1 MKIYFENAR
10 FSNKTNIKRVFNTAI
25 EETGNNVKD
34 IAVCVKFVSEKEIA
48 RLNRDIRSIDKITD
62 VLSFP
67 MLEIVAPKK
76 LSEFECERDMNGELF
91 IGDIAICKKVASR
104 QAKEFGHS
112 FKREETFLA
121 LHGLLHLLGY
131 DHLNEE
137 DEKIMMSTAEK
148 ILDTHK
154 IKRGENG
161 I

>member
-1 MKIYFENAR
+1 
-10 FSNKTNIKRVFNTAI
+10 
-25 EETGNNVKD
+25 
-34 IAVCVKFVSEKEIA
+34 
-48 RLNRDIRSIDKITD
+48 
-62 VLSFP
+62 
-67 MLEIVAPKK
+67 MLEIVAPQK
-76 LSEFECERDMNGELF
+76 LFEFECERDMNGELF
-91 IGDIAICKKVASR
+91 IGDIAICKRVASR

-154 IKRGENG
+154 INRGKNG

>member
-25 EETGNNVKD
+25 KETGNNV
-34 IAVCVKFVSEKEIA
+34 KEIA
-48 RLNRDIRSIDKITD
+48 RLNREIRNIDKVTD

-67 MLEIVAPKK
+67 MLEIVAPQK
-76 LSEFECERDMNGELF
+76 LFEFECERDMNGELF
-91 IGDIAICKKVASR
+91 IGDIAICKRVASR

-154 IKRGENG
+154 INRGKNP
-161 I
+161 